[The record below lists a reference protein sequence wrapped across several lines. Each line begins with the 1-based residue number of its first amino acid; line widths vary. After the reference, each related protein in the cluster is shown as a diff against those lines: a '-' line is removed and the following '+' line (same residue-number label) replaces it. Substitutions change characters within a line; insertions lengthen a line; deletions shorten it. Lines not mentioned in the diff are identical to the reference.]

1 MSLEFKHIPVMS
13 EDIDRILAPYKS
25 GIYIDCTFGGGG
37 ITRKILS
44 KKNTRVISI
53 DRDDYVESFSK
64 EIKKEYKNRFEF
76 IIDRFSNLENI
87 LKERNLQNIPV
98 AIIFDLGLSSF
109 QIDNPE
115 RGFSYRQDGLLK
127 MTMGKNNVTA
137 HDIVNKLDQKDLRN
151 IFSLFG
157 EDKDSGLIAK
167 LIVQKRQDKEINST
181 QELAEIILRAKRY
194 KNSKYNKYNKYN
206 KVDSCAKIFQAIRM
220 IVNQELSEL
229 YKGLISAI
237 KNLSIDGKIV
247 VITFHSLEDKI
258 VKKVLDV
265 FSNKTKGTSRYL
277 PESNKNESFNI
288 LEIKNR
294 KPIIA
299 SEKETKKNNRA
310 RSAKLRCAT
319 KIQDHSFEFK
329 RSYLNLEKYFQLEEV
344 MHA

>member
-13 EDIDRILAPYKS
+13 EDIDKILAPYKS

-44 KKNTRVISI
+44 KKNTQVISI
-53 DRDDYVESFSK
+53 DRDNFVEFFST
-64 EIKKEYKNRFEF
+64 EIKKEYKERFEF
-76 IIDRFSNLENI
+76 IIDKFSNLENI
-87 LKERNLQNIPV
+87 LKERNLQKIPV

-167 LIVQKRQDKEINST
+167 LIVQKRKDKEISST

-194 KNSKYNKYNKYN
+194 KNSKYN

-229 YKGLISAI
+229 YEGLISAI

-247 VITFHSLEDKI
+247 VITFHSLEDKV
-258 VKKVLDV
+258 VKKIFDI
-265 FSNKTKGTSRYL
+265 FSNKIIGTSRYL
-277 PESNKNESFNI
+277 PEGNVSKNFNI

-294 KPIIA
+294 RPIIA
-299 SEKETKKNNRA
+299 SEKETKNNNRA

-344 MHA
+344 LHA

>member
-13 EDIDRILAPYKS
+13 EDIDRILTPYKS
-25 GIYIDCTFGGGG
+25 GLYIDCTFGGGS

-44 KKNTRVISI
+44 KKNTKVISI
-53 DRDDYVESFSK
+53 DRDNFVESFSK
-64 EIKKEYKNRFEF
+64 EIGKEYKNRFEF
-76 IIDRFSNLENI
+76 VIDRFSNLENI
-87 LKERNLQNIPV
+87 LKERNLQKIPV

-109 QIDNPE
+109 QIDNPV

-137 HDIVNKLDQKDLRN
+137 HDIINKLEQKDLRN
-151 IFSLFG
+151 IFNLFG

-181 QELAEIILRAKRY
+181 QELADIILRAKRY
-194 KNSKYNKYNKYN
+194 KNSKYNK
-206 KVDSCAKIFQAIRM
+206 VDACAKIFQAIRM
-220 IVNQELSEL
+220 VVNQELTEL
-229 YKGLISAI
+229 YEGLTSAI

-258 VKKVLDV
+258 VKKIFDI
-265 FSNKTKGTSRYL
+265 FSNKRKGTSRYL
-277 PESNKNESFNI
+277 PENNENDNFNI

-299 SEKETKKNNRA
+299 SEKEIKNNNRA

-319 KIQDHSFEFK
+319 KIKDHSFEFK

>member
-13 EDIDRILAPYKS
+13 EDIDKILTPYKS
-25 GIYIDCTFGGGG
+25 GVYIDCTFGGGS
-37 ITRKILS
+37 ITREILS
-44 KKNTRVISI
+44 KKNTKVISI
-53 DRDDYVESFSK
+53 DRDNFVETFSK
-64 EIKKEYKNRFEF
+64 EIGKEYNNRFEF

-87 LKERNLQNIPV
+87 LKERNLQKVPV

-137 HDIVNKLDQKDLRN
+137 HDIVNKLDLKDLRN
-151 IFSLFG
+151 IFNLFG

-181 QELAEIILRAKRY
+181 KELAEIILRAKRY
-194 KNSKYNKYNKYN
+194 KNSKYNK
-206 KVDSCAKIFQAIRM
+206 VDACAKIFQAIRM
-220 IVNQELSEL
+220 VVNQELTEL
-229 YKGLISAI
+229 YEGLTSAI

-258 VKKVLDV
+258 VKKVFDF
-265 FSNKTKGTSRYL
+265 FSNKKKGTSRYL
-277 PESNKNESFNI
+277 PQNNENENFNI
-288 LEIKNR
+288 LEIKDR
-294 KPIIA
+294 KPTIA
-299 SEKETKKNNRA
+299 SEKEIKNNNRA

-319 KIQDHSFEFK
+319 KVQDHSFEFK

>member
-1 MSLEFKHIPVMS
+1 MSLELKHIPVMS
-13 EDIDRILAPYKS
+13 EDIDKILTPYKS

-44 KKNTRVISI
+44 KKNTKVISI
-53 DRDDYVESFSK
+53 DRDNFVEYFSK
-64 EIKKEYKNRFEF
+64 EIKKDNKDRFEF
-76 IIDRFSNLENI
+76 VIDKFSNLERI
-87 LKERNLQNIPV
+87 LEERNLEKKPV

-109 QIDNPE
+109 QIDYPE

-181 QELAEIILRAKRY
+181 HELAEIILRAKRY
-194 KNSKYNKYNKYN
+194 KNSDYN
-206 KVDSCAKIFQAIRM
+206 KVDACAKIFQAIRM

-229 YKGLISAI
+229 YTGLISAI
-237 KNLSIDGKIV
+237 KNLSVNGKII

-258 VKKVLDV
+258 VKKIFNI
-265 FSNKTKGTSRYL
+265 FSNKAKGTSRYL
-277 PESNKNESFNI
+277 PENNNRQYFSI
-288 LEIKNR
+288 LDIKNK
-294 KPIIA
+294 KPLIA
-299 SEKETKKNNRA
+299 SEKEIKNNNRA
-310 RSAKLRCAT
+310 RSAKLRSAI
-319 KIQDHSFEFK
+319 KIQDQHFEFK
-329 RSYLNLEKYFQLEEV
+329 RSYLNLEKYFQLEEIV
-344 MHA
+344 HA

>member
-13 EDIDRILAPYKS
+13 EDIDRILTPYKS
-25 GIYIDCTFGGGG
+25 GLYIDCTFGGGS

-44 KKNTRVISI
+44 KKNTKVISI
-53 DRDDYVESFSK
+53 DRDNFVESFSK
-64 EIKKEYKNRFEF
+64 EIGKEYKNRFEF
-76 IIDRFSNLENI
+76 VIDRFSNLENI
-87 LKERNLQNIPV
+87 LKDRNLQKIPV

-137 HDIVNKLDQKDLRN
+137 HDIINKLEQKDLRN
-151 IFSLFG
+151 IFNLFG

-181 QELAEIILRAKRY
+181 QELADIILRAKRY
-194 KNSKYNKYNKYN
+194 KNSKYNK
-206 KVDSCAKIFQAIRM
+206 VDACAKIFQAIRM
-220 IVNQELSEL
+220 IVNQELTEL
-229 YKGLISAI
+229 YEGLTSAI
-237 KNLSIDGKIV
+237 KNLSIDGKII

-258 VKKVLDV
+258 VKKIFDI
-265 FSNKTKGTSRYL
+265 FSNKRKGTSRYL
-277 PESNKNESFNI
+277 PENNENDNFNI

-299 SEKETKKNNRA
+299 SEKEIKNNNRA

-319 KIQDHSFEFK
+319 KIKDHSFEFK

>member
-13 EDIDRILAPYKS
+13 EDIDKILAPYKS

-44 KKNTRVISI
+44 KKNTQVISI
-53 DRDDYVESFSK
+53 DRDNFVEFFST
-64 EIKKEYKNRFEF
+64 EIKKEYKERFEF
-76 IIDRFSNLENI
+76 IIDKFSNLENI
-87 LKERNLQNIPV
+87 LKERNLQKIPV

-167 LIVQKRQDKEINST
+167 LIVQKRKDKEINST

-194 KNSKYNKYNKYN
+194 KNSKYNK
-206 KVDSCAKIFQAIRM
+206 VDSCAKIFQAIRM

-229 YKGLISAI
+229 YEGLISAI

-247 VITFHSLEDKI
+247 VITFHSLEDKV
-258 VKKVLDV
+258 VKKIFDI
-265 FSNKTKGTSRYL
+265 FSNKIIGTSRYL
-277 PESNKNESFNI
+277 PEGNVSKNFNI

-294 KPIIA
+294 RPIIA
-299 SEKETKKNNRA
+299 SEKETKNNNRA

-319 KIQDHSFEFK
+319 KIQDQSFEFK

-344 MHA
+344 LHA

>member
-13 EDIDRILAPYKS
+13 EDIDKILTPYKS
-25 GIYIDCTFGGGG
+25 GVYIDCTFGGGS
-37 ITRKILS
+37 ITREILS
-44 KKNTRVISI
+44 KKNTKVISI
-53 DRDDYVESFSK
+53 DRDNFVETFSK
-64 EIKKEYKNRFEF
+64 EIGKEYNNRFEF

-87 LKERNLQNIPV
+87 LKERNLQKVPV

-127 MTMGKNNVTA
+127 MTMGKNNITA
-137 HDIVNKLDQKDLRN
+137 HDIVNKLDLKDLRN
-151 IFSLFG
+151 IFNLFG

-181 QELAEIILRAKRY
+181 KELAEIILRAKRY
-194 KNSKYNKYNKYN
+194 KNSKYN

-220 IVNQELSEL
+220 IVNQELTEL
-229 YKGLISAI
+229 YEGLISAI
-237 KNLSIDGKIV
+237 NNLSIDGKIV

-258 VKKVLDV
+258 VKKVFDF
-265 FSNKTKGTSRYL
+265 FSNKKKGTSRYL
-277 PESNKNESFNI
+277 PQSNENENFNI
-288 LEIKNR
+288 LEIKDR
-294 KPIIA
+294 KPTIA
-299 SEKETKKNNRA
+299 SEKEIKNNNRA

-319 KIQDHSFEFK
+319 KVQDHSFEFK

>member
-13 EDIDRILAPYKS
+13 EDIDRILTPYKS
-25 GIYIDCTFGGGG
+25 GLYIDCTFGGGS

-44 KKNTRVISI
+44 KKNTKVISI
-53 DRDDYVESFSK
+53 DRDNFVESFSK
-64 EIKKEYKNRFEF
+64 EISKEYKNRFEF

-87 LKERNLQNIPV
+87 LKKRNLQKIPV

-127 MTMGKNNVTA
+127 MTMGKNNITA
-137 HDIVNKLDQKDLRN
+137 HDIVNKLEQKDLRN

-157 EDKDSGLIAK
+157 EDKDSALIAK
-167 LIVQKRQDKEINST
+167 LIVQKREDKEISST

-194 KNSKYNKYNKYN
+194 KNSKYNK
-206 KVDSCAKIFQAIRM
+206 VDSCAKIFQAIRM
-220 IVNQELSEL
+220 VVNQELTEL
-229 YKGLISAI
+229 YEGLISAI

-258 VKKVLDV
+258 VKKVFDF
-265 FSNKTKGTSRYL
+265 FSNKKKGTSRYL
-277 PESNKNESFNI
+277 PESNENENLSI
-288 LEIKNR
+288 LEVKDR

-299 SEKETKKNNRA
+299 SEKETKNNNRA
-310 RSAKLRCAT
+310 RSAKLRCAK

-329 RSYLNLEKYFQLEEV
+329 RSHLNLEKYFQLEEV

>member
-13 EDIDRILAPYKS
+13 EDIDKILTPYKS
-25 GIYIDCTFGGGG
+25 GVYIDCTFGGGS
-37 ITRKILS
+37 ITREILS
-44 KKNTRVISI
+44 KKNTKVISI
-53 DRDDYVESFSK
+53 DRDNFVETFSK
-64 EIKKEYKNRFEF
+64 EIGKEYNNRFEF

-87 LKERNLQNIPV
+87 LKERNLQKVPV

-127 MTMGKNNVTA
+127 MTMGKNNITA
-137 HDIVNKLDQKDLRN
+137 HDIVNKLDLKDLRN
-151 IFSLFG
+151 IFNLFG

-167 LIVQKRQDKEINST
+167 LIIQKRQDKEINST
-181 QELAEIILRAKRY
+181 KELAEIILRAKRY
-194 KNSKYNKYNKYN
+194 KNSKYN

-220 IVNQELSEL
+220 IVNQELTEL
-229 YKGLISAI
+229 YEGLISAI
-237 KNLSIDGKIV
+237 NNLSIDGKIV

-258 VKKVLDV
+258 VKKVFDF
-265 FSNKTKGTSRYL
+265 FSNKKKGTSRYL
-277 PESNKNESFNI
+277 PQNNENENFNI
-288 LEIKNR
+288 LEIKDR
-294 KPIIA
+294 KPTIA
-299 SEKETKKNNRA
+299 SEKEIKNNNRA

-319 KIQDHSFEFK
+319 KVQDHSFEFK

>member
-1 MSLEFKHIPVMS
+1 MSLEFKHIPVML
-13 EDIDRILAPYKS
+13 EDIDKILTPYKS
-25 GIYIDCTFGGGG
+25 GVYIDCTFGGGS
-37 ITRKILS
+37 ITREILS
-44 KKNTRVISI
+44 KKNTKVISI
-53 DRDDYVESFSK
+53 DRDNFVETFSK
-64 EIKKEYKNRFEF
+64 EIGKEYNNRFEF

-87 LKERNLQNIPV
+87 LKERNLQKVPV

-127 MTMGKNNVTA
+127 MTMGKNNITA
-137 HDIVNKLDQKDLRN
+137 HDIVNKLDLKDLRN
-151 IFSLFG
+151 IFNLFG

-181 QELAEIILRAKRY
+181 KELAEIILRAKRY
-194 KNSKYNKYNKYN
+194 KNSKYN

-220 IVNQELSEL
+220 IVNQELTEL
-229 YKGLISAI
+229 YEGLISAI
-237 KNLSIDGKIV
+237 NNLSIDGKIV

-258 VKKVLDV
+258 VKKVFDF
-265 FSNKTKGTSRYL
+265 FSNKKKGTSRYL
-277 PESNKNESFNI
+277 PQNYENENFNI
-288 LEIKNR
+288 LEIKDR
-294 KPIIA
+294 KPTIA
-299 SEKETKKNNRA
+299 SEKEIKNNNRA

-319 KIQDHSFEFK
+319 KVQDHSFEFK

>member
-13 EDIDRILAPYKS
+13 EDIDKILAPYKS

-44 KKNTRVISI
+44 KKNTQVISI
-53 DRDDYVESFSK
+53 DRDNFVEFFST
-64 EIKKEYKNRFEF
+64 EIKKEYKERFEF
-76 IIDRFSNLENI
+76 IIDKFSNLENI
-87 LKERNLQNIPV
+87 LKERNLQKIPV

-115 RGFSYRQDGLLK
+115 RGFSYRHDGLLK

-137 HDIVNKLDQKDLRN
+137 HDIVNKLDQKDLKN

-167 LIVQKRQDKEINST
+167 LIVQKRKDKEINST

-194 KNSKYNKYNKYN
+194 KNSKYNK
-206 KVDSCAKIFQAIRM
+206 VDSCAKIFQAIRM

-229 YKGLISAI
+229 YEGLISAI

-247 VITFHSLEDKI
+247 VITFHSLEDKV
-258 VKKVLDV
+258 VKKIFDI
-265 FSNKTKGTSRYL
+265 FSNKIIGTSRYL
-277 PESNKNESFNI
+277 PEGNVSKNFNI

-294 KPIIA
+294 RPIIA
-299 SEKETKKNNRA
+299 SEKETKNNNRA

-344 MHA
+344 LHA

>member
-13 EDIDRILAPYKS
+13 EDIDKILTPYKS
-25 GIYIDCTFGGGG
+25 GVYIDCTFGGGS
-37 ITRKILS
+37 ITREILS
-44 KKNTRVISI
+44 KKNTKVISI
-53 DRDDYVESFSK
+53 DRDNFVETFSK
-64 EIKKEYKNRFEF
+64 EISKEYNNRFEF

-87 LKERNLQNIPV
+87 LKERNLQKVPV

-137 HDIVNKLDQKDLRN
+137 YDIVNKLDLKDLRN
-151 IFSLFG
+151 IFNLFG

-181 QELAEIILRAKRY
+181 KELAEIILRAKRY
-194 KNSKYNKYNKYN
+194 KNSKYN

-220 IVNQELSEL
+220 IVNQELTEL
-229 YKGLISAI
+229 YEGLISAI
-237 KNLSIDGKIV
+237 NNLSIDGKIV

-258 VKKVLDV
+258 VKKVFDF
-265 FSNKTKGTSRYL
+265 FSNKKKGTSRYL
-277 PESNKNESFNI
+277 PQNNENENFNI
-288 LEIKNR
+288 LEIKDR
-294 KPIIA
+294 KPTIA
-299 SEKETKKNNRA
+299 SEKEIKNNNRA

-319 KIQDHSFEFK
+319 KVQDHSFEFK

>member
-13 EDIDRILAPYKS
+13 EDIDRILTPYKS
-25 GIYIDCTFGGGG
+25 GLYIDCTFGGGS

-44 KKNTRVISI
+44 KKNTKVISI
-53 DRDDYVESFSK
+53 DRDNFVESFSK
-64 EIKKEYKNRFEF
+64 EISKEYKNRFEF

-87 LKERNLQNIPV
+87 LKKRNLQKIPV

-109 QIDNPE
+109 QIDNPA

-127 MTMGKNNVTA
+127 MTMGKNNITA
-137 HDIVNKLDQKDLRN
+137 HDIINKLEQKDLRN

-167 LIVQKRQDKEINST
+167 LIVQKREDKEISST

-194 KNSKYNKYNKYN
+194 KNSKYNK
-206 KVDSCAKIFQAIRM
+206 VDSCAKIFQAIRM
-220 IVNQELSEL
+220 VVNQELTEL
-229 YKGLISAI
+229 YEGLISAI

-247 VITFHSLEDKI
+247 VITFHSLEDKV
-258 VKKVLDV
+258 VKKVFDF
-265 FSNKTKGTSRYL
+265 FSNKKKGTSRYL
-277 PESNKNESFNI
+277 PESNENENLNI
-288 LEIKNR
+288 LEVKDR

-299 SEKETKKNNRA
+299 SEKETRNNNRA
-310 RSAKLRCAT
+310 RSAKLRYAI

-329 RSYLNLEKYFQLEEV
+329 RSHLNLEKYFQLEEV

>member
-13 EDIDRILAPYKS
+13 EDIDRILTPYKS
-25 GIYIDCTFGGGG
+25 GLYIDCTFGGGS

-44 KKNTRVISI
+44 KKNTKVISI
-53 DRDDYVESFSK
+53 DRDNFVESFSK
-64 EIKKEYKNRFEF
+64 EIGKEYKNRFEF
-76 IIDRFSNLENI
+76 VIDRFSNLENI
-87 LKERNLQNIPV
+87 LKERNLQKIPV

-137 HDIVNKLDQKDLRN
+137 HDIINKLEQKDLRN
-151 IFSLFG
+151 IFNLFG

-181 QELAEIILRAKRY
+181 QELADIILRAKRY
-194 KNSKYNKYNKYN
+194 KNSKYNK
-206 KVDSCAKIFQAIRM
+206 VDACAKIFQAIRM
-220 IVNQELSEL
+220 IVNQELTEL
-229 YKGLISAI
+229 YEGLTSAI

-258 VKKVLDV
+258 VKKIFDI
-265 FSNKTKGTSRYL
+265 FSNKRKGTSRYL
-277 PESNKNESFNI
+277 PENNENDNFNI

-299 SEKETKKNNRA
+299 SEKEIKNNNRA

-319 KIQDHSFEFK
+319 KIKDHSFEFK

>member
-13 EDIDRILAPYKS
+13 EDIDKILTPYKS
-25 GIYIDCTFGGGG
+25 GVYIDCTFGGGS
-37 ITRKILS
+37 ITREILS
-44 KKNTRVISI
+44 KKNTKVISI
-53 DRDDYVESFSK
+53 DRDNFVESFSK
-64 EIKKEYKNRFEF
+64 EIGKEYKNRFEF
-76 IIDRFSNLENI
+76 VIDRFSNLENI
-87 LKERNLQNIPV
+87 LKERNLQKVPV

-127 MTMGKNNVTA
+127 MTMGKNNITA
-137 HDIVNKLDQKDLRN
+137 HDIVNKLDLKDLRN
-151 IFSLFG
+151 IFNLFG

-181 QELAEIILRAKRY
+181 KELAEIILRAKRY
-194 KNSKYNKYNKYN
+194 KNSKYN

-220 IVNQELSEL
+220 IVNQELTEL
-229 YKGLISAI
+229 YEGLISAI
-237 KNLSIDGKIV
+237 NNLSIDGKIV

-258 VKKVLDV
+258 VKKVFDF
-265 FSNKTKGTSRYL
+265 FSNKKKGTSRYL
-277 PESNKNESFNI
+277 PQNNENENFNI
-288 LEIKNR
+288 LEIKDR
-294 KPIIA
+294 KPTIA
-299 SEKETKKNNRA
+299 SEKEIKNNNRA

-319 KIQDHSFEFK
+319 KVQDHSFEFK

>member
-13 EDIDRILAPYKS
+13 EDIDRILTPYKS
-25 GIYIDCTFGGGG
+25 GLYIDCTFGGGS

-44 KKNTRVISI
+44 KKNTKVISV
-53 DRDDYVESFSK
+53 DRDNFVESFSK
-64 EIKKEYKNRFEF
+64 EISKEYKNRFEF

-87 LKERNLQNIPV
+87 LKKRNLQKIPV

-127 MTMGKNNVTA
+127 MTMGKNNITA
-137 HDIVNKLDQKDLRN
+137 HDIVNKLEQKDLRN

-167 LIVQKRQDKEINST
+167 LIVQKREDKEISST
-181 QELAEIILRAKRY
+181 QELVEIILRAKRY
-194 KNSKYNKYNKYN
+194 KNSKYN

-220 IVNQELSEL
+220 VVNQELTEL
-229 YKGLISAI
+229 YEGLISAI

-247 VITFHSLEDKI
+247 VITFHSLEDKV
-258 VKKVLDV
+258 VKKVFDF
-265 FSNKTKGTSRYL
+265 FSNKKKGTSRYL
-277 PESNKNESFNI
+277 PESNENENLNI
-288 LEIKNR
+288 LEVKDR

-299 SEKETKKNNRA
+299 SEKETRNNNRA
-310 RSAKLRCAT
+310 RSAKLRYAI

-329 RSYLNLEKYFQLEEV
+329 RSHLNLEKIFSVRRGYACV
-344 MHA
+344 KK

>member
-13 EDIDRILAPYKS
+13 EDIDKILAPYKS

-44 KKNTRVISI
+44 KKNTQVISI
-53 DRDDYVESFSK
+53 DRDNFVEFFST
-64 EIKKEYKNRFEF
+64 EIKKEYKERFEF
-76 IIDRFSNLENI
+76 IIDKFSNLENI
-87 LKERNLQNIPV
+87 LKERNLQKIPV

-137 HDIVNKLDQKDLRN
+137 HDIVNKLDQKDLKN

-167 LIVQKRQDKEINST
+167 LIVQKRKDKEINST

-194 KNSKYNKYNKYN
+194 KNSKYNK
-206 KVDSCAKIFQAIRM
+206 VDSCAKIFQAIRM

-229 YKGLISAI
+229 YEGLISAI

-247 VITFHSLEDKI
+247 VITFHSLEDKV
-258 VKKVLDV
+258 VKKIFDI
-265 FSNKTKGTSRYL
+265 FSNKIIGTSRYL
-277 PESNKNESFNI
+277 PEGNVSKNFNI

-294 KPIIA
+294 RPIIA
-299 SEKETKKNNRA
+299 SEKETKNNNRA

-344 MHA
+344 LHA

>member
-13 EDIDRILAPYKS
+13 EDIDKILTPYKS
-25 GIYIDCTFGGGG
+25 GVYIDCTFGGGS
-37 ITRKILS
+37 ITRQILS
-44 KKNTRVISI
+44 KKNTKLISI
-53 DRDDYVESFSK
+53 DRDNFVETFSK
-64 EIKKEYKNRFEF
+64 EISKEYNNRFEF

-87 LKERNLQNIPV
+87 LKERNLQKVPV

-137 HDIVNKLDQKDLRN
+137 FDIVNKLDLKDLRN
-151 IFSLFG
+151 IFNLFG

-181 QELAEIILRAKRY
+181 KELAEIILRAKRY
-194 KNSKYNKYNKYN
+194 KNSKYN

-220 IVNQELSEL
+220 IVNQELTEL
-229 YKGLISAI
+229 YEGLISAI
-237 KNLSIDGKIV
+237 NNLSIDGKIV

-258 VKKVLDV
+258 VKKVFDF
-265 FSNKTKGTSRYL
+265 FSNKKKGTSRYL
-277 PESNKNESFNI
+277 PQNNENENFKI
-288 LEIKNR
+288 LEIKDR
-294 KPIIA
+294 KPTIA
-299 SEKETKKNNRA
+299 SEKEIKNNNRA

-319 KIQDHSFEFK
+319 KVQDHSFEFK

>member
-13 EDIDRILAPYKS
+13 EDIDKILAPYKS

-44 KKNTRVISI
+44 KKNTQVISI
-53 DRDDYVESFSK
+53 DRDNFVEFFST
-64 EIKKEYKNRFEF
+64 EIKKEYKERFEF
-76 IIDRFSNLENI
+76 IIDKFSNLENI
-87 LKERNLQNIPV
+87 LKERNLQKIPV

-115 RGFSYRQDGLLK
+115 RGFSYRHDGLLK

-167 LIVQKRQDKEINST
+167 LIVQKRKDKEINST

-194 KNSKYNKYNKYN
+194 KNSKYNK
-206 KVDSCAKIFQAIRM
+206 VDSCAKIFQAIRM

-229 YKGLISAI
+229 YEGLISAI

-247 VITFHSLEDKI
+247 GITFHSLEDKV
-258 VKKVLDV
+258 VKKIFDI
-265 FSNKTKGTSRYL
+265 FSNKIIGTSRYL
-277 PESNKNESFNI
+277 PEGNVSKNFNI

-294 KPIIA
+294 RPIIA
-299 SEKETKKNNRA
+299 SEKETKNNNRA

-344 MHA
+344 LHA

>member
-13 EDIDRILAPYKS
+13 EDIDKILAPYKS

-87 LKERNLQNIPV
+87 LKERNLQNVPV

-137 HDIVNKLDQKDLRN
+137 YDIVNKLDQKDLRN

-167 LIVQKRQDKEINST
+167 LIVQKRQDKEIDST

-194 KNSKYNKYNKYN
+194 KNSKYN

-229 YKGLISAI
+229 YEGLISAI

-258 VKKVLDV
+258 VKKVFDV
-265 FSNKTKGTSRYL
+265 FSNNTKGTSRYL
-277 PESNKNESFNI
+277 PESNKNENFNI

-299 SEKETKKNNRA
+299 SEKEIKNNNRA

-344 MHA
+344 FHA

>member
-13 EDIDRILAPYKS
+13 EDIDKILAPYKS

-44 KKNTRVISI
+44 KKNTQVISI
-53 DRDDYVESFSK
+53 DRDNFVEFFST
-64 EIKKEYKNRFEF
+64 EIKKEYKERFEF
-76 IIDRFSNLENI
+76 IIDKFSNLENI
-87 LKERNLQNIPV
+87 LKERNLQKIPV

-137 HDIVNKLDQKDLRN
+137 YDIVNKLDQKDLRN

-167 LIVQKRQDKEINST
+167 LIVQKRKDKEINST

-194 KNSKYNKYNKYN
+194 KNSKYNK
-206 KVDSCAKIFQAIRM
+206 VDSCAKIFQAIRM

-229 YKGLISAI
+229 YEGLISAI

-247 VITFHSLEDKI
+247 VITFHSLEDKV
-258 VKKVLDV
+258 VKKIFDI
-265 FSNKTKGTSRYL
+265 FSNKIIGTSRYL
-277 PESNKNESFNI
+277 PEGNVSKNFNI

-294 KPIIA
+294 RPIIA
-299 SEKETKKNNRA
+299 SEKETKNNNRA

-344 MHA
+344 LHA

>member
-13 EDIDRILAPYKS
+13 EDIDRILTPYKS
-25 GIYIDCTFGGGG
+25 GLYIDCTFGGGS

-44 KKNTRVISI
+44 KKNTKVISI
-53 DRDDYVESFSK
+53 DRDNFVESFSK
-64 EIKKEYKNRFEF
+64 EISKEYKNRFEF

-87 LKERNLQNIPV
+87 LKKRNLQKIPV

-127 MTMGKNNVTA
+127 MTMGKNNITA
-137 HDIVNKLDQKDLRN
+137 HDIINKLEQKDLRN

-167 LIVQKRQDKEINST
+167 LIVQKREDKEISST

-194 KNSKYNKYNKYN
+194 KNSKYNK
-206 KVDSCAKIFQAIRM
+206 VDSCAKIFQAIRM
-220 IVNQELSEL
+220 VVNQELTEL
-229 YKGLISAI
+229 YECLISAI

-247 VITFHSLEDKI
+247 VITFHSLEDKV
-258 VKKVLDV
+258 VKKVFDF
-265 FSNKTKGTSRYL
+265 FSNKKKGTSRYL
-277 PESNKNESFNI
+277 PESNENENLNI
-288 LEIKNR
+288 LEVKDR

-299 SEKETKKNNRA
+299 SEKETKNNNRA
-310 RSAKLRCAT
+310 RSAKLRYAT

-329 RSYLNLEKYFQLEEV
+329 RSHLNLEKYFQLEEV

>member
-13 EDIDRILAPYKS
+13 EDIDKILTPYKS
-25 GIYIDCTFGGGG
+25 GVYIDCTFGGGS
-37 ITRKILS
+37 ITREILS
-44 KKNTRVISI
+44 KKNTKVISI
-53 DRDDYVESFSK
+53 DRDNFVETFSK
-64 EIKKEYKNRFEF
+64 EISKEYNNRFEF

-87 LKERNLQNIPV
+87 LKERNLQKVPV

-109 QIDNPE
+109 QIDNPK

-127 MTMGKNNVTA
+127 MTMGKNNITA
-137 HDIVNKLDQKDLRN
+137 FDIVNKLDLKDLRN
-151 IFSLFG
+151 IFNLFG

-181 QELAEIILRAKRY
+181 KELAEIILRAKRY
-194 KNSKYNKYNKYN
+194 KNSQYN

-220 IVNQELSEL
+220 IVNQELTEL
-229 YKGLISAI
+229 YEGLISAI
-237 KNLSIDGKIV
+237 NNLSIDGKIV

-258 VKKVLDV
+258 VKKVFDF
-265 FSNKTKGTSRYL
+265 FSNKKKGTSRYL
-277 PESNKNESFNI
+277 PQNNENENFNI
-288 LEIKNR
+288 LEIKDR
-294 KPIIA
+294 KPTIA
-299 SEKETKKNNRA
+299 SEKEIKNNNRA

-319 KIQDHSFEFK
+319 KVQDHSFEFK

>member
-13 EDIDRILAPYKS
+13 EDIDKILAPYKS

-44 KKNTRVISI
+44 KKNTQVISI
-53 DRDDYVESFSK
+53 DRDNFVEFFST
-64 EIKKEYKNRFEF
+64 EIKKEYKERFEF
-76 IIDRFSNLENI
+76 IIDKFSNLENI
-87 LKERNLQNIPV
+87 LKERNLQKIPV

-137 HDIVNKLDQKDLRN
+137 HDIVNKLNQKDLRN

-167 LIVQKRQDKEINST
+167 LIVQKRKDKEINST

-194 KNSKYNKYNKYN
+194 KNSKYNK
-206 KVDSCAKIFQAIRM
+206 VDSCAKIFQAIRM

-229 YKGLISAI
+229 YEGLISAI
-237 KNLSIDGKIV
+237 KNLSINGKIV
-247 VITFHSLEDKI
+247 VITFHSLEDKV
-258 VKKVLDV
+258 VKKIFDI
-265 FSNKTKGTSRYL
+265 FSNKIIGTSRYL
-277 PESNKNESFNI
+277 PEGNVSKNFNI

-294 KPIIA
+294 RPIIA
-299 SEKETKKNNRA
+299 SEKETKNNNRA

-344 MHA
+344 LHA

>member
-13 EDIDRILAPYKS
+13 EDIDKILTPYKS
-25 GIYIDCTFGGGG
+25 GVYIDCTFGGGS
-37 ITRKILS
+37 ITREILS
-44 KKNTRVISI
+44 KKNTKVISI
-53 DRDDYVESFSK
+53 DRDNFVETFSK
-64 EIKKEYKNRFEF
+64 EISKEYNNRFEF

-87 LKERNLQNIPV
+87 LKERNLQKVPV

-115 RGFSYRQDGLLK
+115 RGFSYRQEGLLK

-137 HDIVNKLDQKDLRN
+137 HDIVNKLDLKDLRN
-151 IFSLFG
+151 IFNLFG

-181 QELAEIILRAKRY
+181 KELAEIILRAKRY
-194 KNSKYNKYNKYN
+194 KNSKYN

-220 IVNQELSEL
+220 IVNQELTEL
-229 YKGLISAI
+229 YEGLISAI
-237 KNLSIDGKIV
+237 NNLSIDGKIV

-258 VKKVLDV
+258 VKKVFDF
-265 FSNKTKGTSRYL
+265 FSNKKKGTSRYL
-277 PESNKNESFNI
+277 PQNNENENFNI
-288 LEIKNR
+288 LEIKDR
-294 KPIIA
+294 KPTIA
-299 SEKETKKNNRA
+299 SEKEIKNNNRA

-319 KIQDHSFEFK
+319 KVQDHSFEFK

>member
-13 EDIDRILAPYKS
+13 EDIDRILTPYKS
-25 GIYIDCTFGGGG
+25 GLYIDCTFGGGS

-44 KKNTRVISI
+44 KKNTKAISI
-53 DRDDYVESFSK
+53 DRDNFVESFSK
-64 EIKKEYKNRFEF
+64 EIGKEYKNRFEF
-76 IIDRFSNLENI
+76 VIDRFSNLENI
-87 LKERNLQNIPV
+87 LKERNLQKIPV

-137 HDIVNKLDQKDLRN
+137 HDIINKLEQKDLRN
-151 IFSLFG
+151 IFNLFG

-181 QELAEIILRAKRY
+181 QELADIILRAKRY
-194 KNSKYNKYNKYN
+194 KNSKYNK
-206 KVDSCAKIFQAIRM
+206 VDACAKIFQAIRM
-220 IVNQELSEL
+220 VVNQELTEL
-229 YKGLISAI
+229 YEGLTSAI

-258 VKKVLDV
+258 VKKIFDI
-265 FSNKTKGTSRYL
+265 FSNKRKGTSRYL
-277 PESNKNESFNI
+277 PENNENDNFNI

-299 SEKETKKNNRA
+299 SEKEIKNNNRA

-319 KIQDHSFEFK
+319 KIKDHSFEFK

>member
-13 EDIDRILAPYKS
+13 EDIDRILTPYKS
-25 GIYIDCTFGGGG
+25 GLYIDCTFGGGS

-44 KKNTRVISI
+44 KKNTKVISI
-53 DRDDYVESFSK
+53 DRDNFVESFSK
-64 EIKKEYKNRFEF
+64 EIGKKYKNRFEF
-76 IIDRFSNLENI
+76 VIDRFSNLENI
-87 LKERNLQNIPV
+87 LKERNLQKIPV

-137 HDIVNKLDQKDLRN
+137 HDIINKLEQKDLRN
-151 IFSLFG
+151 IFNLFG

-181 QELAEIILRAKRY
+181 QELADIILRAKRY
-194 KNSKYNKYNKYN
+194 KNSKYNK
-206 KVDSCAKIFQAIRM
+206 VDACAKIFQAIRM
-220 IVNQELSEL
+220 VVNQELTEL
-229 YKGLISAI
+229 YEGLTSAI

-258 VKKVLDV
+258 VKKIFDI
-265 FSNKTKGTSRYL
+265 FSNKRKGTSRYL
-277 PESNKNESFNI
+277 PENNENDNFNI

-299 SEKETKKNNRA
+299 SEKEIKNNNRA

-319 KIQDHSFEFK
+319 KIKDHSFEFK

>member
-13 EDIDRILAPYKS
+13 EDIDRILTPYKS
-25 GIYIDCTFGGGG
+25 GLYIDCTFGGGS

-44 KKNTRVISI
+44 KKNTKVISI
-53 DRDDYVESFSK
+53 DRDNFVESFSK
-64 EIKKEYKNRFEF
+64 EISKEYKNRFEF

-87 LKERNLQNIPV
+87 LKKRNLQKIPV

-127 MTMGKNNVTA
+127 MTMGKNNITA
-137 HDIVNKLDQKDLRN
+137 HDIVNKLEQKDLRN

-167 LIVQKRQDKEINST
+167 LIVQKREDKEISST

-194 KNSKYNKYNKYN
+194 KNSKYNK
-206 KVDSCAKIFQAIRM
+206 VDSCAKIFQAIRM
-220 IVNQELSEL
+220 VVNQELTEL
-229 YKGLISAI
+229 YEGLISAI

-247 VITFHSLEDKI
+247 VITFHSLEDKV
-258 VKKVLDV
+258 VKKVFDF
-265 FSNKTKGTSRYL
+265 FSNKKKGTSRYL
-277 PESNKNESFNI
+277 PESNENENLNI
-288 LEIKNR
+288 LEVKDR

-299 SEKETKKNNRA
+299 SEKETRNNNRA
-310 RSAKLRCAT
+310 RSAKLRYAI

-329 RSYLNLEKYFQLEEV
+329 RSHLNLEKYFQLEEV

>member
-13 EDIDRILAPYKS
+13 EDIDKILTPYKS
-25 GIYIDCTFGGGG
+25 GVYIDCTFGGGS
-37 ITRKILS
+37 ITRQILS
-44 KKNTRVISI
+44 KKNTKLISI
-53 DRDDYVESFSK
+53 DRDNFVETFSK
-64 EIKKEYKNRFEF
+64 EISKEYNNRFEF

-87 LKERNLQNIPV
+87 LKERNLQKVPV

-137 HDIVNKLDQKDLRN
+137 HDIVNKLDLKDLRN
-151 IFSLFG
+151 IFNLFG

-181 QELAEIILRAKRY
+181 KELAEIILRAKRY
-194 KNSKYNKYNKYN
+194 KNSQYN

-220 IVNQELSEL
+220 IVNQELTEL
-229 YKGLISAI
+229 YEGLISAI
-237 KNLSIDGKIV
+237 NNLSIDGKIV

-258 VKKVLDV
+258 VKKVFDF
-265 FSNKTKGTSRYL
+265 FSNKKKGTSRYL
-277 PESNKNESFNI
+277 PQNNENENFKI

-294 KPIIA
+294 KPTIA
-299 SEKETKKNNRA
+299 SEKEIKNNNRA

-319 KIQDHSFEFK
+319 KVQDHSFEFK

>member
-13 EDIDRILAPYKS
+13 EDIDKILTPYKS
-25 GIYIDCTFGGGG
+25 GVYIDCTFGGGS
-37 ITRKILS
+37 ITRQILS
-44 KKNTRVISI
+44 KKNTKLISI
-53 DRDDYVESFSK
+53 DRDNFVETFSK
-64 EIKKEYKNRFEF
+64 EISKEYNNRFEF

-87 LKERNLQNIPV
+87 LKERNLQKIPV
-98 AIIFDLGLSSF
+98 AIIFDLGVSSF

-137 HDIVNKLDQKDLRN
+137 HDIVNKLDLKDLRN
-151 IFSLFG
+151 IFNLFG

-181 QELAEIILRAKRY
+181 KELAEIILRAKRY
-194 KNSKYNKYNKYN
+194 KNSQYN

-220 IVNQELSEL
+220 IVNQELTEL
-229 YKGLISAI
+229 YEGLISAI
-237 KNLSIDGKIV
+237 NNLSIDGKIV

-258 VKKVLDV
+258 VKKVFDF
-265 FSNKTKGTSRYL
+265 FSNKKKGTSRYL
-277 PESNKNESFNI
+277 PQNNENENFKI

-294 KPIIA
+294 KPTIA
-299 SEKETKKNNRA
+299 SEKEIKNNNRA

-319 KIQDHSFEFK
+319 KVQDHSFEFK

>member
-13 EDIDRILAPYKS
+13 EDIDKILTPYKS

-44 KKNTRVISI
+44 KKNTQVISI

-194 KNSKYNKYNKYN
+194 KNSKYNK
-206 KVDSCAKIFQAIRM
+206 VDSCAKIFQAIRM

-229 YKGLISAI
+229 YEGLISAI

-258 VKKVLDV
+258 VKKVFDV

-277 PESNKNESFNI
+277 PESIKNENFNI

-299 SEKETKKNNRA
+299 SEKETKNNNRS

-319 KIQDHSFEFK
+319 KIHDHSFEFK

>member
-13 EDIDRILAPYKS
+13 EDIDRILTPYKS
-25 GIYIDCTFGGGG
+25 GLYIDCTFGGGS
-37 ITRKILS
+37 ITKKILS
-44 KKNTRVISI
+44 KKNTKVISI
-53 DRDDYVESFSK
+53 DRDNFVESFSK
-64 EIKKEYKNRFEF
+64 EISKEYKNRFEF

-87 LKERNLQNIPV
+87 LKKRNLQKIPV

-127 MTMGKNNVTA
+127 MTMGKNNITA
-137 HDIVNKLDQKDLRN
+137 HDIVNKLEQKDLRN

-167 LIVQKRQDKEINST
+167 LIVQKREDKEISST

-194 KNSKYNKYNKYN
+194 KNSKYNK
-206 KVDSCAKIFQAIRM
+206 VDSCAKIFQAIRM
-220 IVNQELSEL
+220 VVNQELTEL
-229 YKGLISAI
+229 YEGLISAI

-258 VKKVLDV
+258 VKKVFDF
-265 FSNKTKGTSRYL
+265 FSNKKKGTSRYL
-277 PESNKNESFNI
+277 PESNENENLNI
-288 LEIKNR
+288 LEVKGR

-299 SEKETKKNNRA
+299 SEKETKNNNRA
-310 RSAKLRCAT
+310 RSAKLRYAI

-329 RSYLNLEKYFQLEEV
+329 RSHLNLEKYFQLEEV

>member
-13 EDIDRILAPYKS
+13 EDIDRILTPYKS
-25 GIYIDCTFGGGG
+25 GLYIDCTFGGGS

-44 KKNTRVISI
+44 KKNTKVISI
-53 DRDDYVESFSK
+53 DRDNFVESFSK
-64 EIKKEYKNRFEF
+64 EISKEYKNRFEF

-87 LKERNLQNIPV
+87 LKKRNLQKIPV

-127 MTMGKNNVTA
+127 MTMGKNNITA
-137 HDIVNKLDQKDLRN
+137 YDIVNKLEQKDLRN

-167 LIVQKRQDKEINST
+167 LIVQKREDKEISST

-194 KNSKYNKYNKYN
+194 KNSKYNK
-206 KVDSCAKIFQAIRM
+206 VDSCAKIFQAIRM
-220 IVNQELSEL
+220 VVNQELTEL
-229 YKGLISAI
+229 YEGLISAI

-247 VITFHSLEDKI
+247 VITFHSLEDKV
-258 VKKVLDV
+258 VKKVFDF
-265 FSNKTKGTSRYL
+265 FSNKKKGTSRYL
-277 PESNKNESFNI
+277 PESNENENLNI
-288 LEIKNR
+288 LEVKDR

-299 SEKETKKNNRA
+299 SEKETRNNNRA
-310 RSAKLRCAT
+310 RSAKLRYAI

>member
-13 EDIDRILAPYKS
+13 EDIDKILTPYKS
-25 GIYIDCTFGGGG
+25 GVYIDCTFGGGS
-37 ITRKILS
+37 ITREILS

-53 DRDDYVESFSK
+53 DRDNFVETFSK
-64 EIKKEYKNRFEF
+64 EISKEYNNRFEF

-87 LKERNLQNIPV
+87 LKERNLQKVPV

-137 HDIVNKLDQKDLRN
+137 HDIVNKLDLKDLRN
-151 IFSLFG
+151 IFNLFG

-181 QELAEIILRAKRY
+181 KELAEIILRAKRY
-194 KNSKYNKYNKYN
+194 KNSKYN

-220 IVNQELSEL
+220 IVNQELTEL
-229 YKGLISAI
+229 YEGLISAI
-237 KNLSIDGKIV
+237 NNLSIDGKIV

-258 VKKVLDV
+258 VKKVFDF
-265 FSNKTKGTSRYL
+265 FSNKKKGTSRYL
-277 PESNKNESFNI
+277 PQNNENENFNI
-288 LEIKNR
+288 LEIKDR
-294 KPIIA
+294 KPTIA
-299 SEKETKKNNRA
+299 SEKEIKNNNRA

-319 KIQDHSFEFK
+319 KVQDHSFEFK

>member
-13 EDIDRILAPYKS
+13 EDIDKILTPYKS
-25 GIYIDCTFGGGG
+25 GVYIDCTFGGGS
-37 ITRKILS
+37 ITREILS
-44 KKNTRVISI
+44 KKNTKVISI
-53 DRDDYVESFSK
+53 DRDNFVETFSK
-64 EIKKEYKNRFEF
+64 EIGKEYNNRFEF

-87 LKERNLQNIPV
+87 LKERNLQKVPV

-137 HDIVNKLDQKDLRN
+137 HDIVNKLDLKDLRN
-151 IFSLFG
+151 IFNLFG

-181 QELAEIILRAKRY
+181 KELAEIILRAKRY
-194 KNSKYNKYNKYN
+194 KNSKYN

-220 IVNQELSEL
+220 IVNQELTEL
-229 YKGLISAI
+229 YEGLISAI
-237 KNLSIDGKIV
+237 NNLSIDGKIV

-258 VKKVLDV
+258 VKKVFDF
-265 FSNKTKGTSRYL
+265 FSNKKKGTSRYL
-277 PESNKNESFNI
+277 PQNNENENLNI
-288 LEIKNR
+288 LEIKDR
-294 KPIIA
+294 KPTIA
-299 SEKETKKNNRA
+299 SEKEIKNNNRA

-319 KIQDHSFEFK
+319 KVQDHSFEFK